1 VQATAIFKET
11 NGPPISFYD
20 LESMCNLMKRRARA
34 RSLMADMAKI
44 DMAIKL
50 DRTSYVPYYEQ
61 IITQLRNAIQ
71 VHNLSQG
78 QVLWSQ
84 RELADHLGISVLPVK
99 RAFERLR
106 AEGLLSTA
114 KGKRPIVGSGRAPWN
129 VQDLWGFTEEIQS
142 RGLTSSTRLLSFSL
156 IPADEEISGALE
168 IGETDE
174 VYRITRLRSVQEG
187 PMNLETTHLP
197 AALFPNLEAQD
208 WGTAS
213 LYAVIENVFGRRLD
227 RGEQR
232 IGAVKASHEE
242 ARLLKVEV
250 GFPLLLSRRRVCDT
264 NGTPIEYGLSLIRAD
279 RYQAR
284 VLTLRRRP

>member
-1 VQATAIFKET
+1 
-11 NGPPISFYD
+11 
-20 LESMCNLMKRRARA
+20 
-34 RSLMADMAKI
+34 MAEMAKI
-44 DMAIKL
+44 DLAIKIDL
-50 DRTSYVPYYEQ
+50 TSYVPYYEQ

-84 RELADHLGISVLPVK
+84 RELAEQLGISVLPVK

-114 KGKRPIVGSGRAPWN
+114 KGKRPVVGSGRAPSN
-129 VQDLWGFTEEIQS
+129 VQDLWSFTEETQN

-156 IPADEEISGALE
+156 IPADEEISEALQ

-174 VYRITRLRSVQEG
+174 VYRITRLRAVQEG
-187 PMNLETTHLP
+187 PIALQTTHLP

-208 WGTAS
+208 WGTTS
-213 LYAVIENVFGRRLD
+213 LYAVIENVFGRRLE
-227 RGEQR
+227 RGEER
-232 IGAVKASHEE
+232 IGAVKASQEE

-250 GFPLLLSRRRVCDT
+250 GFPLLSARRRVSDT
-264 NGTPIEYGLSLIRAD
+264 NGTPIEYGLSLFRAD

-284 VLTLRRRP
+284 ILTLRRRP